1 MEVFFKEF
9 ESTVDSN
16 NTPKCEDYDGFAIKN
31 FPLGGFKA
39 KKVSFQIKDQDNN
52 EIINGVVQVNA
63 NTCEALEFSY

>member
-1 MEVFFKEF
+1 MEVFFEEI

-16 NTPKCEDYDGFAIKN
+16 TTPKCEDYDGFAIKN

-39 KKVSFQIKDQDNN
+39 KKVSVQIKDQDNN